1 MLLKCV
7 ISNFKSI
14 GHPIEFSMIP
24 TDNNI
29 DEKFTTILKTSHGDF
44 KVLRRGGFF
53 GPNASGKSSF
63 IQAVEFAR
71 SFIVDSRRSGKSIFI
86 DQFKGNFSDLE
97 CASVFQFVFFSD
109 DDIYEYGFSLN
120 YDRVIEEWLMI
131 RTENDF
137 EPLFIRGTDENSYT
151 QVEISDRFAEEHS
164 KERAIA
170 ELTTET
176 IKSEQRNQLFLY
188 KLKENGNEKAERIIG
203 WFERLITIFPS
214 STIRELPLRLRENEE
229 MRKFLSKS
237 LRELDTGVD
246 NIALEDI
253 DFRKFAEKNKIPLET
268 IRDLEDR
275 GDGMLSFK
283 GEKFFFSEIEGK
295 MHLVKLQFSHKLNG
309 KEKIFDIENESD
321 GTQRLLDLLPILFRL
336 QEDGHV
342 IYFIDEIDRSL
353 HTQLSKYLLSKFLNN
368 SSNGSLSQIVF
379 TAHDVS
385 LIDVSEFSQEEIW
398 FIEKNQLG
406 ETRLK
411 PFSDFD
417 IKENQNTI
425 KDYLN
430 GRFGAIPVIGG

>member
-14 GHPIEFSMIP
+14 GHAIEFSMIP

-29 DEKFTTILKTSHGDF
+29 DEKFTTTLKTSHGDF

-63 IQAVEFAR
+63 IQAVKFAR
-71 SFIVDSRRSGKSIFI
+71 SFIVDGRGSGKSIFI

-97 CASVFQFVFFSD
+97 GVSAFQFVFFSYN
-109 DDIYEYGFSLN
+109 DIYEYGFSLN
-120 YDRVIEEWLMI
+120 YNRVIEEWLMI
-131 RTENDF
+131 RTGNDF
-137 EPLFIRGTDENSYT
+137 EPLFMRSTDENGYT
-151 QVEISDRFAEEHS
+151 KVEISDYFAKENS

-188 KLKENGNEKAERIIG
+188 KLKENGNEKAERIIE
-203 WFERLITIFPS
+203 WFENLITIFPNS
-214 STIRELPLRLRENEE
+214 KIRELPLRLRENNEL
-229 MRKFLSKS
+229 KDFLSYS
-237 LRELDTGVD
+237 LRKLDTGVD
-246 NIALEDI
+246 NITLEDL
-253 DFRKFAEKNKIPLET
+253 DFREFAEKNKIPPET
-268 IRDLEDR
+268 IHDLENK
-275 GDGMLSFK
+275 GDGMLNFN
-283 GEKFFFSEIEGK
+283 GEMFFFTEIEGK
-295 MHLVKLQFSHKLNG
+295 VHFVKLQFSHKLNG
-309 KEKIFDIENESD
+309 KEKIFDIDNESD

-336 QEDGHV
+336 KEDGHV

-353 HTQLSKYLLSKFLNN
+353 HTQLSKYLLSEFLNN

-385 LIDVSEFSQEEIW
+385 LIDVSAFSQEEIW

-406 ETRLK
+406 ETKLK

-417 IKENQNTI
+417 IKEDQNTI